1 MQMLLPLALW
11 LLICLILIIIQY
23 QRFHRLRKGLRDSR
37 VADSDTEPI
46 PVSIIVAARNEAH
59 NLKDFLPVLLKQNH
73 PNFEVLV
80 INDGSTDKSE
90 AILSEMVTDFQNL
103 RVFNRPAEGKK
114 KAISFGIKQAQ
125 HKALL
130 FTDADCWPSSLDWA
144 AKMSAGLKNH
154 DLVLGFGG
162 LIGPKRFVV
171 GLSIFETFQT
181 ASSYYAAGLAH
192 KPYMGVGR
200 NMGYNKKIFDRTK
213 GFSGHAEVLS
223 GDDDLFVSSL
233 EDVRL
238 KLQFDDDTFT
248 YSDAASNMENWYL
261 QKRRHYSTSFKYPI
275 SRKLALGL
283 EGLLQLFYYLLLPL
297 ALMLAAKQVLFIF
310 FIRYVLM
317 LAMAKPLAMHF
328 KAWQEWLV
336 FPLWELS
343 WSVLTSLIHLQN
355 LIFGARKNW

>member
-1 MQMLLPLALW
+1 MQMFLPLALW
-11 LLICLILIIIQY
+11 LLICLLLIIIQY

-37 VADSDTEPI
+37 VENSKTEAVPL
-46 PVSIIVAARNEAH
+46 SIIVAARNEAH
-59 NLKDFLPVLLKQNH
+59 NLKDYLPILLKQNH
-73 PNFEVLV
+73 SNFEVLV
-80 INDGSTDKSE
+80 INDGSNDKSE
-90 AILSEMVTDFQNL
+90 ALLSKMAKDFQNL
-103 RVFNRPAEGKK
+103 RFFNRPAEGKK
-114 KAISFGIKQAQ
+114 KAISFGIKEA
-125 HKALL
+125 KNEALL
-130 FTDADCWPSSLDWA
+130 FTDADCWPASLDWA
-144 AKMSAGLKNH
+144 AKMSTGLKEH

-181 ASSYYAAGLAH
+181 ASSYYAAALAR
-192 KPYMGVGR
+192 KAYMGVGR
-200 NMGYNKKIFDRTK
+200 NMAYNKNIFNRSK
-213 GFSGHAEVLS
+213 GFSGHADVLS

-233 EDVRL
+233 EGANV
-238 KLQFDDDTFT
+238 KLQFSDDTFT
-248 YSDAASNMENWYL
+248 YSDAPSTMESWYL

-275 SRKLALGL
+275 SRKLTLGL

-297 ALMLAAKQVLFIF
+297 VLMLAAKQVLFIF
-310 FIRYVLM
+310 FIRYLLM